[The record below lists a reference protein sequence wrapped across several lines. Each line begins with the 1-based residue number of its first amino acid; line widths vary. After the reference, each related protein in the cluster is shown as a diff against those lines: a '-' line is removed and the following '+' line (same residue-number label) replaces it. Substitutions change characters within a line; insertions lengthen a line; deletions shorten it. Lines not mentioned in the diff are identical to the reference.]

1 MTIELQWDVPVP
13 DDLTGLEALMERVA
27 EACFDAEGVSNAGFA
42 VRIVDDE
49 AIRALNRETRNID
62 SATDVLSFPTV
73 SYPAGRTARDCP
85 RRVAREFD
93 PSMGCANL
101 GDCVINLNRARKQ
114 ATEYGHSLERELAYL
129 AAHSAFH
136 LMGYDHMNEEEKR
149 QMRAMEEKALGALG
163 ITREGGEITHEQL
176 FALACEA
183 MQNSYSPYSH
193 FKVGACILSTDGRT
207 FKGCNFENASFGA
220 TICAERC
227 AAGNAIASG
236 ARRFAAIAIVGSSAA
251 AWPCGICRQVLRE
264 FSDLDMPVIV
274 GEYGKGFS
282 VKTLGELLP
291 ESFEP
296 EELGVV
302 IRVESSELRVEI
314 VIVFSAHSSKL

>member
-1 MTIELQWDVPVP
+1 MPIELQWEIPVP
-13 DDLTGLEALMERVA
+13 DDLPELERTLDRVA
-27 EACFDAEGVSNAGFA
+27 EACFRTEGISGAGFS

-49 AIRALNRETRNID
+49 AIRRLNREMRNVD
-62 SATDVLSFPTV
+62 AATDVLSFPAV
-73 SYPAGRTARDCP
+73 SYPAGKTARDCP
-85 RRVAREFD
+85 KRLRREYD
-93 PSMGCANL
+93 PYLRCVNL

-114 ATEYGHSLERELAYL
+114 AAEYGHSLRRELSYL
-129 AAHSAFH
+129 VAHSAFH
-136 LMGYDHMNEEEKR
+136 LMGYDHMNEEER
-149 QMRAMEEKALGALG
+149 SVMREMEERALGAAG
-163 ITREGGEITHEQL
+163 ITRDMGEPSYEEL

-193 FKVGACILSTDGRT
+193 FKVGACILSEDGRT

-274 GEYGKGFS
+274 GEYGKGF
-282 VKTLGELLP
+282 VVRTLGELLP
-291 ESFEP
+291 ESLSP
-296 EELGVV
+296 EDLGVDTQ
-302 IRVESSELRVEI
+302 
-314 VIVFSAHSSKL
+314 A